1 MLGLTPEIYARHCDW
16 MQKAIQ
22 LAAVA
27 AKRGDVPVGA
37 IIINAQGQVIS
48 TAHNR
53 KEQDQDPTAHAE
65 ILAIRDASQ
74 SLKTWHLEDCTL
86 YVTLE
91 PCPMCTG
98 AIIQAR
104 LGLLV
109 YGADDPKSGTIRTV
123 FNLPD
128 SPASNH
134 RLKIIAGILEATCR
148 EQLQTWFAQQR
159 RLKTL

>member
-1 MLGLTPEIYARHCDW
+1 

-37 IIINAQGQVIS
+37 IMVNAQGQVIS

-134 RLKIIAGILEATCR
+134 RLKVIAGILEATCR